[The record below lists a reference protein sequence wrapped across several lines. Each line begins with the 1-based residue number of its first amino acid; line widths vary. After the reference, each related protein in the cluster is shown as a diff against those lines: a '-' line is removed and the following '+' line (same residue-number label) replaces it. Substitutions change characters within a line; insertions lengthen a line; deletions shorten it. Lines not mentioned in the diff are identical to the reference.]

1 MSTPAGLNPDYR
13 RSNLMKG
20 LLLHFFTN
28 LSLAADAEETLS
40 GLGMGR
46 PHHRMLVIVMQAQ
59 GITVNELLEVLH
71 VTHQNIRLPMKKLV
85 DEGYLLAKP
94 GETDRR
100 QRALF
105 ISSKG
110 RKLTERLL
118 SRQWVRLERT
128 YAEVGDA
135 DFQTFLRVQQ
145 SLIDP
150 RDAVWA
156 RRLLGE

>member
-1 MSTPAGLNPDYR
+1 MTG
-13 RSNLMKG
+13 RS
-20 LLLHFFTN
+20 HFFTN
-28 LSLAADAEETLS
+28 ISLAADAEDTLT

-46 PHHRMLVIVMQAQ
+46 PHHRILTITMQAP
-59 GITVNELLEVLH
+59 GITVNELLQVLH
-71 VTHQNIRLPMKKLV
+71 VTRQNIGLPMKKLV
-85 DEGYLLAKP
+85 DEGYLFVSP
-94 GETDRR
+94 GTTDRR
-100 QRALF
+100 QRALNLTA
-105 ISSKG
+105 KG
-110 RKLTERLL
+110 LRLAERLL

-156 RRLLGE
+156 RRLIKD